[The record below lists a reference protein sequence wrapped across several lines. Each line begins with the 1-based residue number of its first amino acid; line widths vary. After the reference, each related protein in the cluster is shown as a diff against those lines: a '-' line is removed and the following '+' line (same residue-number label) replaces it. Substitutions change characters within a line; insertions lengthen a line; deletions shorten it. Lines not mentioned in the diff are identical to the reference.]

1 MKDFNLRLWDDQE
14 GRMAYSETWGNMP
27 WETIQAAQ
35 ATGRLMVSSGL
46 TDASGRL
53 LYEGDY
59 VRVYN
64 TYKELPYKAQVIFKN
79 AQFLLETDALTT
91 HNRWINYELH
101 YIGNCFE
108 TPGLLQMDEVS
119 KDF

>member
-1 MKDFNLRLWDDQE
+1 MKDFSLRFWDPLE
-14 GRMAYSETWGNMP
+14 GKMHYSDTWGNLS
-27 WETIQAAQ
+27 WDTLQIAQ
-35 ATGRLMVSSGL
+35 QEGRLMVCSGL
-46 TDASGRL
+46 KDASGRW

-64 TYKELPYKAQVIFKN
+64 TYKELPYLAQVIFKN
-79 AQFLLETDALTT
+79 AQFHLETDALTT

-108 TPGLLQMDEVS
+108 TPGRLQLDDVT
-119 KDF
+119 